1 MIFLLD
7 VNVLVALAWPE
18 HNAHARV
25 LNWFAQTAQDGW
37 ASCPFTQAGFVRI
50 LSNPSFSPNAATPKE
65 ATRLLGI
72 NINHSG
78 HRFWKDGI
86 TFAEAVQP
94 FQAQLSGHQQVPD
107 AYLLGLAVHQRGRL
121 ATLDE
126 KIAALLVKNTDRSYL
141 EIIRS

>member
-7 VNVLVALAWPE
+7 VNVLIALAWPE

-25 LNWFAQTAQDGW
+25 QTWFQQTAQAGW

-50 LSNPSFSPNAATPKE
+50 LSNPAFSPNAVPPKE
-65 ATRLLGI
+65 VIRLLGI
-72 NINHSG
+72 NTNHPG
-78 HRFWKDGI
+78 HRFWKDEI

-94 FQAQLSGHQQVPD
+94 FQAQFAGHQQATD
-107 AYLLGLAVHQRGRL
+107 AYLLGLAAHQSGKL

-126 KIAALLVKNTDRSYL
+126 RMAALLGKNTVLDLSL
-141 EIIRS
+141 IHI